1 MPIPW
6 VTVLQAVPWS
16 EVIRNAPKVAEGAK
30 KLWNTVGK
38 KPSSPEVV
46 ETSTQ
51 PTVSPE
57 SQTIADLEARAEA
70 LEATV
75 SDLHEQMFAASELI
89 KALAEQNTQLVQRI
103 EANRVHMIWLSV
115 ATTVVAIVALFGLF
129 LAFSQH
135 GA

>member
-38 KPSSPEVV
+38 KPSSPEVA

-75 SDLHEQMFAASELI
+75 SDLHEQMFAASERI

-103 EANRVHMIWLSV
+103 EANRVHMIWLTV
-115 ATTVVAIVALFGLF
+115 ASTVIAIAALLALFLTI
-129 LAFSQH
+129 AQ
-135 GA
+135 

>member
-38 KPSSPEVV
+38 KPSSPEVA

-75 SDLHEQMFAASELI
+75 SDLHEQMVAASELI

-115 ATTVVAIVALFGLF
+115 ATTMVAIGALLALF
-129 LAFSQH
+129 LAFSPH